1 MATPMLNFESVT
13 KRYGNRKAVDGLSF
27 SVPAESVVGLLGP
40 NGAGKSTAMKMVLGL
55 AQATSGEINL
65 FGCTP
70 GSSGFADAVRRTG
83 SHIETPALYE
93 RASARQ
99 NLEIHGAAFG
109 IGRRDPRIAATLE
122 TVGLSDRSGD
132 KVKNFSLGMRQRM
145 SLATAILHEPE
156 LVILD
161 EPTNGLDPSGVVE
174 IREVIRSL
182 PDRGMTALVSSHVLG
197 EIEKTVDHVVI
208 IRNGQL
214 VKEGSIDSLTEG
226 DDETLLVRMP
236 EGQSQLGCDALNAVG
251 YTAAVGSDGVLRVN
265 PHGRPGSSIAHT
277 LAQAN
282 LYPDELRSERGRSLE
297 SVFLEL
303 TDSPEEAPEPGQ
315 RASGETQG
323 TGV

>member
-1 MATPMLNFESVT
+1 MLNFESVT
-13 KRYGNRKAVDGLSF
+13 KRYGKRNAVDGLSF

-55 AQATSGEINL
+55 AKATSGEISL

-93 RASARQ
+93 RASARE

-109 IGRRDPRIAATLE
+109 IGRRDPRISATLE
-122 TVGLSDRSGD
+122 TVGLSDRSDD

-145 SLATAILHEPE
+145 SLAIAILHEPE

-182 PDRGMTALVSSHVLG
+182 PGRGMTALVSSHVLG
-197 EIEKTVDHVVI
+197 EIEKTVDEVVI
-208 IRNGQL
+208 IRNGKL
-214 VKEGSIDSLTEG
+214 VKAGSIEALTEG
-226 DDETLLVRMP
+226 DGGSLLVGMP
-236 EGQSQLGCDALNAVG
+236 EGQAQLGCDALNAVG
-251 YTAAVGSDGVLRVN
+251 YTAAVGSDGIVRVN
-265 PHGRPGSSIAHT
+265 PHGRPGSSIAHA
-277 LAQAN
+277 LAQAH
-282 LYPDELRSERGRSLE
+282 LYPDELRAEQGRSLE

-303 TDSPEEAPEPGQ
+303 TDS
-315 RASGETQG
+315 ASTA
-323 TGV
+323 TGAGNGAGA